1 MASTTTA
8 NAPSTTQFE
17 SCGGLREAGWA
28 KLRRADWI
36 APGLAVVFISALA
49 IPRLPPGVCFED
61 AGDLQLASATLGIMH
76 PPGYAGYVTLGWF
89 VSRVPGVDPAYMVSL
104 ACFASGLTAIWFC
117 MLLQIRLGV
126 SSWIAGA
133 LGLALTAHPRVWSN
147 LLVPEVYAPTLALL
161 AGAAYLLVRSVHRGV
176 RRDMLLAALLYGLA
190 LANRPPLL
198 FMLPFFLVAWW
209 TARSRW
215 NWSWRLWGVSLAIGA
230 ACLLLSPAR

>member
-8 NAPSTTQFE
+8 NAPSTTQSETCDGF
-17 SCGGLREAGWA
+17 REAGWA

-36 APGLAVVFISALA
+36 APGLAVVFISVLA
-49 IPRLPPGVCFED
+49 IPRLPPGVCFAD

-76 PPGYAGYVTLGWF
+76 PPGYAGYATLGWF

-147 LLVPEVYAPTLALL
+147 LLAPEVYAPTLALL

-198 FMLPFFLVAWW
+198 FMLPYLPGRV
-209 TARSRW
+209 
-215 NWSWRLWGVSLAIGA
+215 VDGA
-230 ACLLLSPAR
+230 